1 MKNIL
6 IGLLLVLLGVY
17 LGADYFNHGL
27 NIQMTGDNGSWE
39 WAADGADALIALPV
53 LLLVG
58 VILFFVFA
66 GLAAFL
72 LFIGVVVVAACMI
85 PALLSLLPVLLMA
98 YLVYL
103 LLRKSKQLS

>member
-1 MKNIL
+1 M
-6 IGLLLVLLGVY
+6 LLGVY

>member
-27 NIQMTGDNGSWE
+27 NIQMTGDNENWQ
-39 WAADGADALIALPV
+39 WAADGADSLIAIPV

-58 VILFFVFA
+58 AILLFVFA

-72 LFIGVVVVAACMI
+72 LFIGGVVLLACLL

-103 LLRKSKQLS
+103 LVRKSKQVS